1 MTADPRPAFLTPPE
15 IARSLRV
22 SETKVAAWIR
32 SGRLRAY
39 NVSESA
45 RPKYRI
51 RADDLDEFLAGRVA
65 TPPTAPVR
73 RERRDIPQYV

>member
-39 NVSESA
+39 NVSEGQ

-51 RADDLDEFLAGRVA
+51 RGDDLDSFLAGRTV
-65 TPPTAPVR
+65 TPPTRPVR
-73 RERRDIPQYV
+73 RERVSIPRYV

>member
-51 RADDLDEFLAGRVA
+51 RADDLDDFLQARAV
-65 TPPTAPVR
+65 TPPPVPVR
-73 RERRDIPQYV
+73 RTRLCVPRYV

>member
-22 SETKVAAWIR
+22 SESKVAAWIR
-32 SGRLRAY
+32 SGRLRAF
-39 NVSESA
+39 NVSEGQ

-51 RADDLDEFLAGRVA
+51 RGDDLDEFLAGRAV

-73 RERRDIPQYV
+73 RTRLSVPRYV